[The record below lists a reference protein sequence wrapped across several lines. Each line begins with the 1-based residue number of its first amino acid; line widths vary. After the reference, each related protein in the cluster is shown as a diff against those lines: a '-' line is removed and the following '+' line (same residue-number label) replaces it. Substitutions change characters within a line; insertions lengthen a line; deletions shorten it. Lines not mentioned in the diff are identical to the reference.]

1 MFWSDSVTP
10 DRSFLFYSMMPN
22 KVIPVSVLTGFLGA
36 GKTTLLNYI
45 LKEQTDYRFGVIIN
59 EVGEV
64 GIDGKLI
71 EAQAEDMVEL
81 SNGCVCCTVRKDLVK
96 GVQKLLKRDKLDYIL
111 IETTGVADPG
121 PVAQTFLNIPQLQQ
135 YARLDSIITVVDAE
149 HLSTQLKEADVSREQ
164 IALADFILI
173 NKVDLVSPTA
183 LAALETQILN
193 LNPHARIFRT
203 EHSRVNLN
211 ELLDLNVFD
220 LDRKLTVAPD
230 LLDEL
235 KKSNH
240 SDIGSFSFRFD
251 QPFVIERLEAELEEL
266 SEKSKVYR
274 SKGVLWIEGTPRR
287 AVFHGVNN
295 RFTIYWDRLW
305 AKEEQRL
312 SQLVFIG
319 KNLIR
324 ADIEGTLKRCIA

>member
-1 MFWSDSVTP
+1 MTP
-10 DRSFLFYSMMPN
+10 R

-59 EVGEV
+59 EIGEV
-64 GIDGKLI
+64 GIDGKLV
-71 EAQAEDMVEL
+71 ETQTEDVVEL

-96 GVQKLLKRDKLDYIL
+96 GVQKLLKKDQLDYIL

-135 YARLDSIITVVDAE
+135 HARLDSIITVVDAE
-149 HLSTQLKEADVSREQ
+149 HVSTQLQEAEVAREQ
-164 IALADFILI
+164 IALADFILV
-173 NKVDLVSPTA
+173 NKVDLVSTEV
-183 LAALETQILN
+183 LETLEKEILG
-193 LNPHARIFRT
+193 LNPQARIFHT
-203 EHSRVNLN
+203 EHSRVNLKQ
-211 ELLDLNVFD
+211 LLDLSVFD
-220 LDRKLTVAPD
+220 LDRKLSVAPD

-235 KKSNH
+235 QPSNH
-240 SDIGSFSFRFD
+240 SDITSFSFSFD
-251 QPFVIERLEAELEEL
+251 QPFTVERLEAELQEL
-266 SEKSKVYR
+266 SENSKVYR
-274 SKGVLWIEGTPRR
+274 SKGILWIEGTPRR

-305 AKEEQRL
+305 EKEEARL

-319 KNLIR
+319 KNLDR
-324 ADIEGTLKRCIA
+324 SAIEKILRRCLA

>member
-1 MFWSDSVTP
+1 
-10 DRSFLFYSMMPN
+10 MMPN

-64 GIDGKLI
+64 GIDGKLV
-71 EAQAEDMVEL
+71 ETQAEDMVEL

-149 HLSTQLKEADVSREQ
+149 QLPTQLEEAEVTREQ
-164 IALADFILI
+164 VALADFILI
-173 NKVDLVSPTA
+173 NKVDLVSEET
-183 LAALETQILN
+183 LAALENQILG
-193 LNPHARIFRT
+193 LNPHARIFHT
-203 EHSRVNLN
+203 QNSRVNLK
-211 ELLDLNVFD
+211 ELLDLKVFD
-220 LDRKLTVAPD
+220 LDRKLTVTPD

-235 KKSNH
+235 KQNNH
-240 SDIGSFSFRFD
+240 SDIGSFSFSFD
-251 QPFVIERLEAELEEL
+251 QPLAIERLETELQEL
-266 SEKSKVYR
+266 SEKSKIYR
-274 SKGVLWIEGTPRR
+274 SKGILWIEGTPRR

-305 AKEEQRL
+305 AKDEPRL
-312 SQLVFIG
+312 SELVFIG
-319 KNLIR
+319 KNLDR
-324 ADIEGTLKRCIA
+324 TEIERILRRCIG

>member
-1 MFWSDSVTP
+1 ML
-10 DRSFLFYSMMPN
+10 DRSFLFYSMMPK

-149 HLSTQLKEADVSREQ
+149 HLSTQLEEAEVSREQ

-203 EHSRVNLN
+203 EHSRVNLS

-220 LDRKLTVAPD
+220 LDRKLIVAPD

-235 KKSNH
+235 KQSNH
-240 SDIGSFSFRFD
+240 SDIGSFSFKFD
-251 QPFVIERLEAELEEL
+251 HPFAIERLEAELEEL

-274 SKGVLWIEGTPRR
+274 SKGVLWIQGTPRR

-305 AKEEQRL
+305 VKEEPRL

-324 ADIEGTLKRCIA
+324 ADIEETLKRCIA

>member
-1 MFWSDSVTP
+1 
-10 DRSFLFYSMMPN
+10 MPN

-64 GIDGKLI
+64 GIDGKLV

-149 HLSTQLKEADVSREQ
+149 HLSTQLEEADVSREQ

-173 NKVDLVSPTA
+173 NKLDLVSPTA

-193 LNPHARIFRT
+193 LNPHARIFHT
-203 EHSRVNLN
+203 EHSRVKLN

-235 KKSNH
+235 KQSNH
-240 SDIGSFSFRFD
+240 SDIGSFSFEFD
-251 QPFVIERLEAELEEL
+251 QPFVIERLEAELGEL

-305 AKEEQRL
+305 AKEEPRL